1 MSTQSM
7 VNLKKRK
14 RKRGVGGR
22 GGNVF
27 IAVKIEKYSIS
38 YITQYSNEGR

>member
-1 MSTQSM
+1 M
-7 VNLKKRK
+7 VNLKERERK
-14 RKRGVGGR
+14 RRVEGR
-22 GGNVF
+22 GKNVF